1 MNKKILVIEDKAI
14 VREIYQKELMKC
26 GYDVTAVA
34 TGEEGLETFKKDKFD
49 AVLLEVMLPGI
60 NGIEVLKKIK
70 SDENNKS
77 LAVVLLTNLGQE
89 DVIKEGFDSGATGYL
104 IKSNYNPDQII
115 NEVKNFIE
123 GPEVVH

>member
-115 NEVKNFIE
+115 NEVKSFIE
-123 GPEVVH
+123 GPDVAP